1 MLTLEELK
9 KDNEIQVLIQQADQY
24 LENLGYTNHGLNHIE
39 TVSLRCRMI
48 GEKLMF
54 SPEDIEI
61 VSIAGY
67 LHDIGNISG
76 RKLHSIAGSIMAF
89 QLLREKYMP
98 IEAVC
103 KIVTAIAN
111 HDEYA
116 GAVTDVYSAVL
127 VIADKS
133 DVRQSRVRSK
143 NENEFDIHDRVNFA
157 VRHSEVM
164 VIQATK
170 EIWLNL
176 SIDSQISNVMDYF
189 EIFLKRML
197 MCKEASKK
205 LGHVF
210 HLKINDSILY

>member
-1 MLTLEELK
+1 MILLEDLK
-9 KDNEIQVLIQQADQY
+9 KDKDIVKLIERADHY
-24 LENLGYTNHGLNHIE
+24 LENLGYTDHGANHVE
-39 TVSLRCRMI
+39 MVSSRCRMI

-54 SPEDIEI
+54 SQEDVEI

-76 RKLHSIAGSIMAF
+76 RKMHSYIGSVIAF
-89 QLLREKYMP
+89 QLLREKYMDM
-98 IEAVC
+98 ESVT
-103 KIVTAIAN
+103 KIVTAIAS
-111 HDEYA
+111 HDEYE
-116 GAVTDVYSAVL
+116 GTITDRYSAVL
-127 VIADKS
+127 IIADKS
-133 DVRQSRVRSK
+133 DVRQTRVRIKDTDS
-143 NENEFDIHDRVNFA
+143 FDIHDRVNFA

-176 SIDSQISNVMDYF
+176 SIDTQISNVMDYF

-197 MCKEASKK
+197 MCKEAAKK
-205 LGHVF
+205 LDHIF

>member
-9 KDNEIQVLIQQADQY
+9 KDSEIQVLIQQADQY

-54 SPEDIEI
+54 SPEDVEI

-98 IEAVC
+98 MEATC

-116 GAVTDVYSAVL
+116 GAVTDAYSAVL

-176 SIDSQISNVMDYF
+176 SIDSQVSNVMDYF

>member
-1 MLTLEELK
+1 
-9 KDNEIQVLIQQADQY
+9 
-24 LENLGYTNHGLNHIE
+24 
-39 TVSLRCRMI
+39 
-48 GEKLMF
+48 
-54 SPEDIEI
+54 
-61 VSIAGY
+61 
-67 LHDIGNISG
+67 
-76 RKLHSIAGSIMAF
+76 
-89 QLLREKYMP
+89 MP
-98 IEAVC
+98 MEAVC

>member
-1 MLTLEELK
+1 MLTLEELR
-9 KDNEIQVLIQQADQY
+9 KDEDIRILIEKADHY
-24 LENLGYTNHGLNHIE
+24 LDNIGYTDHGSNHVE
-39 TVSLRCRMI
+39 TVASRCRMM

-54 SPEDIEI
+54 SPDEIEI

-89 QLLREKYMP
+89 QLLREKYMEM
-98 IEAVC
+98 EAVTR
-103 KIVTAIAN
+103 IVTAIAN
-111 HDEYA
+111 HDEYS
-116 GAVTDVYSAVL
+116 GTVTDKYSAVL
-127 VIADKS
+127 IIADKS
-133 DVRQSRVRSK
+133 DVRRTRVRSK
-143 NENEFDIHDRVNFA
+143 EAIDFDIHDRVNYA
-157 VRHSEVM
+157 VRHSELM

-176 SIDSQISNVMDYF
+176 SIDTQVSNVMDYF

-197 MCKEASKK
+197 MCKEATKK
-205 LGHVF
+205 LDHIF